1 MHLEIGNHE
10 NNPMT
15 ESIYD
20 QLRRDWAQRFA
31 TVNPVEAN
39 TFKVISNRC
48 PTEVTEGTPSNLC
61 QGRTTSKPHVATC
74 FTAEVNT

>member
-20 QLRRDWAQRFA
+20 QLRDWAQRFA

-39 TFKVISNRC
+39 TFKFISKRR
-48 PTEVTEGTPSNLC
+48 VTERTPSNLS

-74 FTAEVNT
+74 FTTEVNT